1 MKKINLSE
9 YSSKVKLSSATAVA
23 MTPPVA
29 SLVNGGGPVKVAV
42 KLESQSNSTSS
53 VTGTGADQ
61 SAAAGGGNDGS
72 TTTTTKL
79 NWKNFVAI
87 HKHKGDEINQKMKG
101 GGGNGGGGTVVSE
114 AETQLMILNYCA
126 SIFYSLLESG
136 KDDGQIAKTHMHES
150 ALLQFVLK
158 RLSKVK
164 MNEIYSLMLRLESI
178 LLTRFARRKLH
189 ESCKRAKSLS
199 AHVSEKTK
207 DSNAGDM
214 YMLQCESQNMVN
226 LKDVL
231 HTTLE
236 VDQMMHKA
244 ESQWNTAEKKCLN
257 YHDAFPQAGQNG
269 RFQITSYCE
278 YKDLSE
284 YGVRC
289 LREYAERNGING

>member
-1 MKKINLSE
+1 MTPVSTASMKKINLSE
-9 YSSKVKLSSATAVA
+9 YSSKVKLSSVTAVA
-23 MTPPVA
+23 AVAVKSGTAAAAAVA
-29 SLVNGGGPVKVAV
+29 SPVNGGETEVAV
-42 KLESQSNSTSS
+42 KLESLGNNANSASS
-53 VTGTGADQ
+53 VNGRN
-61 SAAAGGGNDGS
+61 GGS
-72 TTTTTKL
+72 TTTTTTTTKL

-87 HKHKGDEINQKMKG
+87 HKHKGDEINQKIKSN
-101 GGGNGGGGTVVSE
+101 GGNGSGAVVSE
-114 AETQLMILNYCA
+114 GETQLM
-126 SIFYSLLESG
+126 SG

-189 ESCKRAKSLS
+189 ESCKRAKSVS
-199 AHVSEKTK
+199 AHMSEKTK
-207 DSNAGDM
+207 DNNAGGTYTLHCD
-214 YMLQCESQNMVN
+214 SQNMVN

-231 HTTLE
+231 QTTLE
-236 VDQMMHKA
+236 VDQMMYKA

-257 YHDAFPQAGQNG
+257 YHEAFPQAGQNG
-269 RFQITSYCE
+269 QFQITSYCE

-289 LREYAERNGING
+289 LREYAERNGINGF